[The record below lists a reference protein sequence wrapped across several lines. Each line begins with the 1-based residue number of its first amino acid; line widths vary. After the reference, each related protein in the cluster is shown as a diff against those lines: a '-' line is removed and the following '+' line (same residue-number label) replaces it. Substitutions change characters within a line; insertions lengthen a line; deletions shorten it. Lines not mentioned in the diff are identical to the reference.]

1 MDSCDHISA
10 RLSQFD
16 EDLNRSGQEVQ
27 SAKKK
32 AYRHIKKYFF
42 RSNYLEIIRRKK
54 LLRLPKLTDESSDQ
68 GFFSKSIQLFVQI
81 GPGCSRVTSVV
92 HYTSH
97 GTVRDDHVF
106 VVLDLGFTIYLK
118 TVTGP

>member
-1 MDSCDHISA
+1 M
-10 RLSQFD
+10 
-16 EDLNRSGQEVQ
+16 V
-27 SAKKK
+27 KKFSLQK
-32 AYRHIKKYFF
+32 HIKKYFF

-68 GFFSKSIQLFVQI
+68 GFFPKSIQLFVQI

-97 GTVRDDHVF
+97 ETVRDDHVF
-106 VVLDLGFTIYLK
+106 VVLDLGFTTYLK